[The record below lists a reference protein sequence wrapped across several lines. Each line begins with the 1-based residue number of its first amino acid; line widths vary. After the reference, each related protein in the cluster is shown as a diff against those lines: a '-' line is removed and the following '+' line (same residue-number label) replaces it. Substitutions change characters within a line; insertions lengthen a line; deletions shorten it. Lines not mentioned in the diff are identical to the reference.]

1 MGRGARGRARSRRAG
16 ALAALLFALE
26 RLDLLDAERIVYRL
40 PKPQRDG
47 TTVTLT
53 PLELIDHVAAL
64 IPPPRRH
71 RHRYHGV
78 LAPNSP
84 LRAAATAYGHD
95 PVDAPGACD
104 EVASPSA
111 ASARSA
117 RSPAR
122 YLWAMLLARLFESQP
137 LVCPN
142 CGADM
147 RIIAFITDAAP
158 IDIRFGGTEAG
169 QDPRTDEAVGHRQGH
184 VAVGGSQG
192 VEDLVL
198 AAVGKDVVLGHA
210 AASVFSALCHRV
222 ARPC

>member
-26 RLDLLDAERIVYRL
+26 RLDLLDAEHVVYRL

-47 TTVTLT
+47 TTVTFT

-84 LRAAATAYGHD
+84 LRAAATAYGREAAHD
-95 PVDAPGACD
+95 PGAAD

-111 ASARSA
+111 ASRSCSRA
-117 RSPAR
+117 TQRCSPGSRRS
-122 YLWAMLLARLFESQP
+122 
-137 LVCPN
+137 
-142 CGADM
+142 GAGIG
-147 RIIAFITDAAP
+147 RNAF
-158 IDIRFGGTEAG
+158 R
-169 QDPRTDEAVGHRQGH
+169 
-184 VAVGGSQG
+184 
-192 VEDLVL
+192 
-198 AAVGKDVVLGHA
+198 
-210 AASVFSALCHRV
+210 
-222 ARPC
+222 